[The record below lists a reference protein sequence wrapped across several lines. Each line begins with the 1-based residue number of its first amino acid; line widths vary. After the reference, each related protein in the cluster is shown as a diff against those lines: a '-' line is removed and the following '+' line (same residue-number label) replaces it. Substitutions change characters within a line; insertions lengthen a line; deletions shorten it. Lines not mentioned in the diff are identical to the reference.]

1 VNYLENL
8 LTRIINENKKYTN
21 LGNVADYIPE
31 LKKANKEDLGVYIYT
46 TDNEEYFAG
55 DYNKK
60 FSIQSISKIVT
71 LMLALIENGEEYVFE
86 KVGVEPTADS
96 FNSIVSLETKNFHKP
111 LNPMINSGAI
121 AVISMISENKD
132 EEPIDRILKFIR
144 KITDN
149 QDININEKIYLSEK
163 ETGHRN
169 RALSYFMKSTNI
181 LEKNVEE
188 VLDTYFK
195 ACSIEVT
202 CKDIAKI
209 ASVLANGGILPWSK
223 EKIIPRKV
231 TRIIKTIMV
240 TCGMYD
246 ASGEFAVS
254 VGVPSK
260 SGVGGGILSSV
271 PSRMGIGVYGPALD
285 SKGNSIGGIKVLE
298 ELSERLDLSIF

>member
-1 VNYLENL
+1 MENL
-8 LTRIINENKKYTN
+8 LTRIIDENKKYTA

-55 DYNKK
+55 KYNKK

-121 AVISMISENKD
+121 AVISMISGNKD
-132 EEPIDRILKFIR
+132 DEPIDRILKFIR

-209 ASVLANGGILPWSK
+209 ACVLANGGILPWNK
-223 EKIIPRKV
+223 EKVIPRKV